1 MVSPHISPIP
11 TILIN
16 ESFHTGVF
24 LNKLKIAEVITL
36 YKKGAADYPSNY
48 RPISLLSIFGKILE
62 KIMHKRLYNFLESN
76 EILYVLQFG
85 FRSKHSTTHTLI
97 SMNEDIRNT
106 IDNGNYGC
114 GIFIDLQKAL
124 DTVNYPILLRKLY
137 HYGTIGVPLQW
148 FESYLSNRKQ
158 YVLVNGH
165 TQMSFPLYM
174 VFLKDPCLGHSCFWF
189 FK

>member
-1 MVSPHISPIP
+1 MLSPHISPIP

-48 RPISLLSIFGKILE
+48 RPISLLSIFGKIFE
-62 KIMHKRLYNFLESN
+62 KIMHKRLYSFLESN
-76 EILYVLQFG
+76 EILYFLQFG

-114 GIFIDLQKAL
+114 GFFIDLQKAL

-165 TQMSFPLYM
+165 TPDELPIIYGVPQGSVLGPLLFL
-174 VFLKDPCLGHSCFWF
+174 VF
-189 FK
+189 